1 MFKGREVSYY
11 LEIVSCVEFKLQK
24 CILLGEVSRKQSL
37 LITFFLLYLLILA
50 QSDST

>member
-11 LEIVSCVEFKLQK
+11 LEIVSRVKFKPQK

-37 LITFFLLYLLILA
+37 LNIFFLLYLLILA